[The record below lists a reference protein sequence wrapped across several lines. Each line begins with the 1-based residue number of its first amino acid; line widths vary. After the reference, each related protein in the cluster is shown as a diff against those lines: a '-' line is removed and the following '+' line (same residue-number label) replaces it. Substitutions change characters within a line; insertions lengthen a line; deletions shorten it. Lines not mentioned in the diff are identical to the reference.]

1 MPMRTGFPVAQPGQR
16 IGILG
21 GSFDPPHA
29 GHVLISKVAMRRLRL
44 DKVWWL
50 LSPGNPLKSHGPA
63 PLDDR
68 LAAARRLVVDP
79 RIVVT
84 DLEAQ
89 LGLRKTADTIEALD
103 RLYPA
108 ARFVWLMGS
117 DNLVQF
123 HRWERWRQIAGRVPF
138 AVLARPGSRMEA
150 RHSVTA
156 TVLRPFR
163 VPEERAS
170 ILPSTTPPAWV
181 ILNLPMSPMS
191 STQLRQG
198 DA

>member
-1 MPMRTGFPVAQPGQR
+1 MRTGFPVAQPGQR